1 MGATAAKLRRQRP
14 ASSLRSGRT
23 FDFVGRS
30 RTWIYVSLGLLALCA
45 LALALRGLN
54 FGIDFTGGSAFV
66 VSGSSAEFTGDE
78 LRAGLEDQGLD
89 EVAVQVGRDSRGSSA
104 LIRTP
109 SLDEIGGEQQARLV
123 DRIAELTGVDPDA
136 VDVSAVGPRWGA
148 QVSRQALQGL
158 AVFLVLVVAYI
169 SVRFEWRMAL
179 AALVTL
185 LHDVVITVGVYA
197 IVGFDVTPASVIALL
212 TILGFSLYDTVVVF
226 DRVQENTARLT
237 SVSTET
243 YAQVANASLNQVLVR
258 SLSTSA
264 AALLPVGALLFI
276 GAGLLGADT
285 LRDLALALFVGM
297 AVGTYSSIFI
307 ATPFLV
313 WLKEREPR
321 YAQLRDKVAARR
333 G

>member
-1 MGATAAKLRRQRP
+1 MAGATAAGVRKQRP
-14 ASSLRSGRT
+14 VSSLRSGRT

-30 RTWIYVSLGLLALCA
+30 RTWVYVSLGLLALCV
-45 LALALRGLN
+45 LGLVLRGLN
-54 FGIDFTGGSAFV
+54 FGIDFTGGTAFV
-66 VSGSSAEFTGDE
+66 VSGAQTVDADE
-78 LRAGLEDQGLD
+78 LRTALEAEDID
-89 EVAVQVGRDSRGSSA
+89 EVAVQVGRDSNGTSV
-104 LIRTP
+104 LVRTP
-109 SLDEIGGEQQARLV
+109 TLDEIGGAQQAELV
-123 DRIAELTGVDPDA
+123 GRVAELTGVGPDA

-158 AVFLVLVVAYI
+158 GVFLVLVVVYI
-169 SVRFEWRMAL
+169 SIRFEWRMAL

-185 LHDVVITVGVYA
+185 LHDILVTIGVYA
-197 IVGFDVTPASVIALL
+197 IVGFQVTPASVIALL

-243 YAQVANASLNQVLVR
+243 YGQVANASLNQVLVR
-258 SLSTSA
+258 SLSTSV

-297 AVGTYSSIFI
+297 AVGTYSSIFV

-321 YAQLRDKVAARR
+321 YAQLRDRAAARR